1 MKNEKSELLIMLLY
15 EHFPYSRWV
24 SPFCNRV
31 YAVLTKVK
39 LNFREKLKK
48 NRVICDGLSSCLRGV
63 AILDDVIT
71 LYVLILNVAFQT
83 VVPWN
88 SMIDPVLVE

>member
-24 SPFCNRV
+24 TPFCNRV
-31 YAVLTKVK
+31 YDTIELS
-39 LNFREKLKK
+39 RETERK
-48 NRVICDGLSSCLRGV
+48 IEEIWDGLSSCLREV